1 VELNIDTVFVSRN
14 LRASLR
20 EWYSWLADKAAK
32 KDEWHAVPHWCK
44 QVPFRLDIPW
54 ALFDLEKHAGRRQML
69 RALFIVIDEVYM
81 SSQTVEGTPDI
92 SALRDHLLKWYE
104 AEYE

>member
-1 VELNIDTVFVSRN
+1 MELNIDTVFVSRN

-44 QVPFRLDIPW
+44 QVPFRLDIP
-54 ALFDLEKHAGRRQML
+54 
-69 RALFIVIDEVYM
+69 
-81 SSQTVEGTPDI
+81 
-92 SALRDHLLKWYE
+92 
-104 AEYE
+104 